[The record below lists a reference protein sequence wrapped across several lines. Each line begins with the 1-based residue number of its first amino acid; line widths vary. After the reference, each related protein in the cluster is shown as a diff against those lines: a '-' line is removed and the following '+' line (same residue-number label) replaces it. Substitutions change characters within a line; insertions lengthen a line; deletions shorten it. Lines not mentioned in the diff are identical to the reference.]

1 MIRIE
6 LTGETAAEVV
16 QEAARLF
23 KIEGAADT
31 AFMDKV
37 TAEMAAHVAAR
48 RAAEAALEDV
58 TKVNV
63 QLSNEI
69 YALRNTRDNLTASAI
84 KNEAVLAGLVPPSGG
99 PDAGPATMRD
109 IPADE
114 VPPAKA
120 AKPKQAKTE
129 TPPPERVALS
139 STELRGLLGDLRD
152 KCGKDAL
159 TAVLSKFGVVQF
171 SKIEPKDYL
180 AVEDEARALLAGN
193 A

>member
-1 MIRIE
+1 MIKVE

-16 QEAARLF
+16 QDAARLF
-23 KIEGAADT
+23 KIEGGADT
-31 AFMDKV
+31 VFMDKV
-37 TAEMAAHVAAR
+37 TAEMAEHVAAR
-48 RAAEAALEDV
+48 RAAEAALEAV
-58 TKVNV
+58 TKVNTALV
-63 QLSNEI
+63 EENNF
-69 YALRNTRDNLTASAI
+69 LRNTRDNLTAAAI
-84 KNEAVLAGLVPPSGG
+84 QKEAVLAGLVPPSGE

-109 IPADE
+109 IPADDA
-114 VPPAKA
+114 PPAKA
-120 AKPKQAKTE
+120 KPVKAE
-129 TPPPERVALS
+129 TPSPAREALS

-193 A
+193 T